1 MLLSNTSEY
10 AVRILLFMSN
20 QPDKKYSAAEL
31 IKKLKIS
38 DKYLR
43 RIMTNLAKNGFIESI
58 SGRSGGYVFKKA
70 MDEINIGDIVFSIE
84 GKEKYSK
91 CILGFVN
98 CGRTHACKLHSTWL
112 KTKDEIFNLLY
123 NTSLNDLSEAKAV
136 RF

>member
-10 AVRILLFMSN
+10 AVRILLYMSN
-20 QPDKKYSAAEL
+20 ESAKKYSAAEL

-43 RIMTNLAKNGFIESI
+43 RIMTNLAKAGFIESI
-58 SGRSGGYVFKKA
+58 PGRLGGYIFKKE
-70 MDEINIGDIVFSIE
+70 MSEINIGDIVFSIE

-123 NTSLNDLSEAKAV
+123 NTSLSDLAKTETI